1 MIAAEFAPILL
12 AGCVLGL
19 LHSFDLDH
27 LAAMSTLIG
36 HERAASWRGFLKGA
50 AWGVGHTLS
59 LGAFGLALVLLG
71 AQLNGAGERVFE
83 AAVGVLL
90 IVLGVRRLRD
100 ARHGLHLHPHHHH
113 DAHEHAHFHL
123 HAPHHVHTHARHSHM
138 PLWVGVLHGLAGTA
152 GVMVLLPAVVL
163 GNPAT
168 YLGYVAAFGAGSI
181 LSMGALCAGCA
192 SAMTRLRARHRNA
205 GRWLAVCAGTV
216 STGVGIVWIGMA
228 GFL

>member
-1 MIAAEFAPILL
+1 MITAEFAPILL
-12 AGCVLGL
+12 VGCALGL

-36 HERAASWRGFLKGA
+36 HERGASWRGFLKGA

-59 LGAFGLALVLLG
+59 LGAFGLVLVLLG
-71 AQLNGAGERVFE
+71 AQLDGAGERVFE

-90 IVLGVRRLRD
+90 IVLGVRRLRGV
-100 ARHGLHLHPHHHH
+100 RHGLHLHAHRH
-113 DAHEHAHFHL
+113 DAHEHVHFHL
-123 HAPHHVHTHARHSHM
+123 HAPHHARTHARHSHL

-163 GNPAT
+163 GSAAT
-168 YLGYVAAFGAGSI
+168 YLAYVAAFGAGSI
-181 LSMGALCAGCA
+181 LSMGAFCAGCA
-192 SAMTRLRARHRNA
+192 GAVTRLRARYHDA
-205 GRWLAVCAGTV
+205 GRWLAVGAGTV